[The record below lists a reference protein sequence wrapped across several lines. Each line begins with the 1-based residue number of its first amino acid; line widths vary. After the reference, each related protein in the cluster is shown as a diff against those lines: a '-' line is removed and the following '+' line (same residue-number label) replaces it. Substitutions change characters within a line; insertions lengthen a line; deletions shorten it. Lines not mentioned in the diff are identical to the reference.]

1 MKNAIKKYMLQTQM
15 EQLKPGNTQWFQD
28 YLKQVLESD
37 KSYFEKTDYIAYSI
51 NEVQHKIDYI
61 ADEIKELQALKKR
74 LETSKEIALQTTA
87 TVLSEY
93 GIDKIEGTV
102 VSSITITSQQTKSK
116 EELVIKDENAVMH
129 LGFVKFSVDEDAIKK
144 AFTNNDSSEI
154 RELKE
159 YVEIVPT
166 ITTTPAKI
174 KINNRRSSKNSTLV
188 ENSKQAA

>member
-1 MKNAIKKYMLQTQM
+1 MQIKKYMLQTQM
-15 EQLKPGNTQWFQD
+15 ESLKEGNTQWFKD
-28 YLKQVLESD
+28 YLKQVLESE

-51 NEVQHKIDYI
+51 NEIQYKINYI
-61 ADEIKELQALKKR
+61 AGEIKELQALKKS
-74 LETSKEIALQTTA
+74 LENSKEIALQTTA
-87 TVLSEY
+87 NVLSEY

-102 VSSITITSQQTKSK
+102 VSSITITTEQTKSK
-116 EELVIKDENAVMH
+116 EEFVIKDENAVMH

-144 AFTNNDSSEI
+144 AFKENSSNEI

-174 KINNRRSSKNSTLV
+174 KINNKRSPKNSNLL

>member
-1 MKNAIKKYMLQTQM
+1 MQIKKYMLQTQM
-15 EQLKPGNTQWFQD
+15 ESLKEGNTQWFKD

-61 ADEIKELQALKKR
+61 ADEIKELQALKKS
-74 LETSKEIALQTTA
+74 LESSKEIALQTTA

-102 VSSITITSQQTKSK
+102 VSSITITLEQTKSK

-144 AFTNNDSSEI
+144 AFTNNHANEI
-154 RELKE
+154 SELKE

-174 KINNRRSSKNSTLV
+174 KINNRRSSKNSSLL
-188 ENSKQAA
+188 EKSKQAA